1 MFIGHFGVG
10 LAAKPLAPKVSL
22 GTLFLAA
29 QLVDLLWPTLL
40 LLGFERVRI
49 APDAGG
55 VPLEL
60 VYYPWSHSLLA
71 VIVWGVMLGL
81 TYRLLRNDSRGA
93 IVLGAAVVSHWLLDV
108 IVHRP
113 DLPLYPGSNERLGL
127 DLWMSLPASLALEL
141 AIYAAGAWLY
151 LRSTEPLDAL
161 GRWAAWSLLA
171 LLLAIHL
178 GNVFGPPPPSVSAI
192 AWVGQAQWL
201 IVAWGYWIDR
211 HRRPIAVSPH
221 SSAMAQV

>member
-1 MFIGHFGVG
+1 
-10 LAAKPLAPKVSL
+10 
-22 GTLFLAA
+22 
-29 QLVDLLWPTLL
+29 
-40 LLGFERVRI
+40 
-49 APDAGG
+49 
-55 VPLEL
+55 
-60 VYYPWSHSLLA
+60 
-71 VIVWGVMLGL
+71 
-81 TYRLLRNDSRGA
+81 
-93 IVLGAAVVSHWLLDV
+93 
-108 IVHRP
+108 
-113 DLPLYPGSNERLGL
+113 
-127 DLWMSLPASLALEL
+127 MSLPASLALEL

-151 LRSTEPLDAL
+151 LRSTEPLDAV